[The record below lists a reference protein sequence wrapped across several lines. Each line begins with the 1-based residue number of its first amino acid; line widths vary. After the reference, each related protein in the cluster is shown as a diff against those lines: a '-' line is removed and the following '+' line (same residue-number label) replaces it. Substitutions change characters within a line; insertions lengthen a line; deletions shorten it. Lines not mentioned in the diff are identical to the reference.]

1 MEKQKF
7 RDILLIVCIGI
18 TLFVF
23 LINYIWIIN
32 IVEFLW
38 NLFLPFTIGFIFA
51 FILNV
56 LVRWFENKPFKKLK
70 TKRVLSIVLSLIVVF
85 GSVIALLMIL
95 MPQVENAGRL
105 FAKNFPEYQ
114 RNVYSLGEKI
124 GLSDETLDMIDL
136 GDASIKDKIVNYFSD
151 NNERILKLTMG
162 FANSLVNAFANFFI
176 GLIFALY
183 ILGSKE
189 TLKRQIKKLLK
200 RISKSEIYDKII
212 KVASL
217 SNTTFGNYVKVQV
230 LEAIILG
237 ILCFIGMLILRL
249 PYSMTISVLVAFTAL
264 IPIFGSLFGCAI
276 GAFLIF
282 MVSPVQALIFII
294 FFIILQQIEGNLIYP
309 HVVGDK
315 IGLPSIWVLVAVT
328 IGGSIGGILGMLIG
342 VPVVS
347 VVYTLLKE
355 FVNTK
360 PKRDKLSTT

>member
-7 RDILLIVCIGI
+7 RDILLIVCLGV

-32 IVEFLW
+32 IFEFLW
-38 NLFLPFTIGFIFA
+38 NLFLPFIIGFIFA

-56 LVRWFENKPFKKLK
+56 LVRWFENKPLRKLK
-70 TKRVLSIVLSLIVVF
+70 NKRILSITLSLIVVF
-85 GSVIALLMIL
+85 GLVTALIMIL

-105 FAKNFPEYQ
+105 FVRNFPEYQ
-114 RNVYSLGEKI
+114 RNVYTLGEKI
-124 GLSDETLDMIDL
+124 GLSEETLDYIDL
-136 GDASIKDKIVNYFSD
+136 GDASIKDTVLGYFSD
-151 NNERILKLTMG
+151 NNERILKLSMG
-162 FANSLVNAFANFFI
+162 FANSLLNAFVNFFI

-200 RISKSEIYDKII
+200 RISKTEIYDKII
-212 KVASL
+212 HVASI
-217 SNTTFGNYVKVQV
+217 SNTIFGNYVKVQV
-230 LEAIILG
+230 LEAFILG
-237 ILCFIGMLILRL
+237 VLCFIGMLIFGL
-249 PYSMTISVLVAFTAL
+249 PYALTISVLVAFTAL
-264 IPIFGSLFGCAI
+264 IPIFGSLIGLAV

-282 MVSPVQALIFII
+282 MVSPIKALIFIV
-294 FFIILQQIEGNLIYP
+294 FFIILQQLEGNLIYP

-328 IGGSIGGILGMLIG
+328 IGGSIGGILGMLVG

-347 VVYTLLKE
+347 VVYSLVKE

>member
-7 RDILLIVCIGI
+7 RDILLIVVIAV

-23 LINYIWIIN
+23 LINYVWIIN

-38 NLFLPFTIGFIFA
+38 NLFLPFIIGFIFA

-56 LVRWFENKPFKKLK
+56 LVRWFENKLFKKLK
-70 TKRVLSIVLSLIVVF
+70 KKRILSICLSLIVVF
-85 GSVIALLMIL
+85 GIVISLIMIL

-124 GLSDETLDMIDL
+124 GLSDETLNYIDL
-136 GDASIKDKIVNYFSD
+136 GDSSIKDKITGYFTNNYD
-151 NNERILKLTMG
+151 TILNLSMG
-162 FANSLVNAFANFFI
+162 FANSVVNAFVNFFI
-176 GLIFALY
+176 GLVFALY

-217 SNTTFGNYVKVQV
+217 SNTVFGNYVKVQV

-237 ILCFIGMLILRL
+237 VLCFIGMLILRL
-249 PYSMTISVLVAFTAL
+249 PYAMTISVLVAFTAL

-276 GAFLIF
+276 GTFLIF
-282 MVSPVQALIFII
+282 MVSPVKALIYVV
-294 FFIILQQIEGNLIYP
+294 FFIVLQQIEGNFIYP

-342 VPVVS
+342 VPVLS
-347 VVYTLLKE
+347 VIYTLLKE

-360 PKRDKLSTT
+360 PKKEKLSTT